1 MKKLLPF
8 FIIIHLIGCSGISDK
23 DIEVVQIDCPTVF
36 FSAENSVYVDGDV
49 ESIDLENINFI
60 ASLNNYAF
68 VQNCFSNLNE
78 KNYNLELLILADPM
92 NPKNEIVNLP
102 IFVLFYDKEEKLI
115 DSQYFRIE
123 GNLNYNQNSSE
134 YTNVSEITRSVLALE
149 ESLSIQYSR
158 PSGSGKRLKAAL

>member
-49 ESIDLENINFI
+49 ESIDLENINFV

-134 YTNVSEITRSVLALE
+134 YTKTEIIKSLNIFLSA
-149 ESLSIQYSR
+149 ESQIDYLTI
-158 PSGSGKRLKAAL
+158 GFVKIN